1 MKRMQSDPRRRKLPG
16 AAFDCRGFS
25 MKPVLLLLSAW
36 LTMVAFGALA
46 QDQGDA
52 CHNGYGSCVERCASR
67 PKSLQE
73 ACGQTCEATTNQCY
87 QGLFS
92 RAPESGPMSASDQAS
107 APEPEARGARDEARP
122 DQKPKRR

>member
-1 MKRMQSDPRRRKLPG
+1 
-16 AAFDCRGFS
+16 
-25 MKPVLLLLSAW
+25 MKPMMLLLSAS
-36 LTMVAFGALA
+36 LLMGAAGALA

-52 CHNGYGSCVERCASR
+52 CHNGYGSCAERCVSR

-73 ACGQTCEATTNQCY
+73 ACAQTCEVTANQCY

-92 RAPESGPMSASDQAS
+92 RAPQSDPMPSASGQAS
-107 APEPEARGARDEARP
+107 APEPEARAARDEARP